1 MTRPSMPRIALV
13 SPLLLAA
20 CASAP
25 RELPVHGE
33 TAGHKCDNRQVAP
46 LIGQP
51 GTNETGAAI
60 MKATN
65 AGTLRWAWPN
75 SALTMD
81 FRSDRA
87 TVTLSSDGKVSK
99 IDCG

>member
-1 MTRPSMPRIALV
+1 MLRIALV
-13 SPLLLAA
+13 SPLLLVA
-20 CASAP
+20 CATTTKQP
-25 RELPVHGE
+25 PVHGE
-33 TAGHKCDNRQVAP
+33 TAGHKCDNSQVAP
-46 LIGQP
+46 FIGRP
-51 GTNETGAAI
+51 ASSETGTAI

-87 TVTLSSDGKVSK
+87 TVSLSADGKVAK